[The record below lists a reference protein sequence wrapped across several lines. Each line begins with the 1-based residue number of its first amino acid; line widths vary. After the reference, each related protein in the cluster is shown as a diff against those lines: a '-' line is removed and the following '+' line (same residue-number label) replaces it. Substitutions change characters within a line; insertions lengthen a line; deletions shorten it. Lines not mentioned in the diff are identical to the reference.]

1 MKTIKNNKITILYK
15 LKRLCESSP
24 VHLGSFSKYAAFLSM
39 ELDINE
45 EIRTCK

>member
-1 MKTIKNNKITILYK
+1 MITIKNNKITILYK
-15 LKRLCESSP
+15 LKRLCENSP
-24 VHLGSFSKYAAFLSM
+24 VHLCSFSKYAAFLSV